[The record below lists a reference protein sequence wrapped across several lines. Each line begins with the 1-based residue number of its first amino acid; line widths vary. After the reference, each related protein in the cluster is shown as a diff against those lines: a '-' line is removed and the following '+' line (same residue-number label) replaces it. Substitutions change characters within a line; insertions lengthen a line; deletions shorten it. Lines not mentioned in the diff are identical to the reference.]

1 MCLTLPML
9 VIMLNRPM
17 KKITALLLSLL
28 TVGIA
33 SAQKGQ
39 SEWVYRGNNGKLV
52 YKTTPAG
59 DRIMDFSHAG
69 YMGGGVALPVVP
81 VKRLVKPSGTNDDTQ
96 LIQNAI
102 DEVAAMP
109 LKGGFRGAVELAP
122 GAFTCSGSIILS
134 VSGVVLR
141 GSGSGEGGT
150 TIKMIGSPHTAI
162 VIGRG
167 NTKGALGRTEKAD
180 SSTVGAASTLITDTY
195 VPSGSMSFTVAD
207 ASGFAVGDIVNINR
221 PVTEAWIHF
230 MEMDNMWRDG
240 KKQTWI
246 KAGARGIT
254 KRNITAIEGNKLT
267 LDIPLA
273 DSYDAR
279 FLNPPGTAVVKIVPA
294 PRVVQVGVENTHIQC
309 PPLEIDYGHAPYA
322 GVRVGGDDCWLKDV
336 YCEETMNT
344 TVLAGNR
351 ITMEKVI
358 VKHTYA
364 NLGASKPT
372 DFSLEG
378 SQNLIDRCE
387 ITGGNMYFVWTSS
400 LIPGPNVL
408 LNCTFKG
415 IGSRIQPHQRW
426 ATGLLVDNCTV
437 PDGGIDFMNRGIA
450 GSGHGWTMGWA
461 VAWNCIA
468 KTYVIQNPPGA
479 VNWAIGC
486 IGRREQTAR
495 LFDSNP
501 VLPDGNF
508 DSHGFPVEIQSLYL
522 AQLTERVGIQGI
534 KNIGYEANSKKMF
547 PNKLVNV
554 LPVKTDRD
562 KVLGLNLTFARP
574 VNTSNVKGT
583 TRQFGGE
590 KAVDGN
596 IGTYWCTADG
606 VTNAILE
613 IDMEGPV
620 NMNTLQLNE
629 ALGQHVEEYKVE
641 AQLDSDWKLLAHG
654 TTIGK
659 KLVVKFPETIAW
671 KVKLT
676 VLKAKTNVA
685 ISNFGLYLAK
695 VGSGSKI

>member
-1 MCLTLPML
+1 
-9 VIMLNRPM
+9 M

-28 TVGIA
+28 VTGIA
-33 SAQKGQ
+33 SAQKGK
-39 SEWVYRGNNGKLV
+39 SEWVYRGNDGKLV
-52 YKTTPAG
+52 YKTTPTG

-69 YMGGGVALPVVP
+69 YMGGGIALPVVP
-81 VKRLVKPSGTNDDTQ
+81 VKRTVKPSGTGDDTR

-109 LKGGFRGAVELAP
+109 IKNGFRGAVELAS
-122 GAFTCSGSIILS
+122 GTFICSGSIILS
-134 VSGVVLR
+134 ESGVVLR
-141 GSGSGEGGT
+141 GNGSGEGGT
-150 TIKMIGSPHTAI
+150 TIKMVGDPHTAI

-167 NTKGALGRTEKAD
+167 NTKVALGRTEKAD
-180 SSTVGAASTLITDTY
+180 SSTVNATSTLITDTY
-195 VPSGSMSFTVAD
+195 VPSGSRSFTVAD
-207 ASGFAVGDIVNINR
+207 ASGFAVGDVININR
-221 PVTEAWIHF
+221 PVTETWVHF
-230 MEMDNMWRDG
+230 MGMDNMWRDG

-246 KAGARGIT
+246 KAGAHGIT
-254 KRNITAIEGNKLT
+254 KRKINAIEGNKLT
-267 LDIPLA
+267 LDLPLA

-279 FLNPPGTAVVKIVPA
+279 FLNPPGTAVAKIIPA
-294 PRVVQVGVENTHIQC
+294 SRVTQVGVENIHIQC

-400 LIPGPNVL
+400 LIAGPNVL

-486 IGRREQTAR
+486 IGKREQTAR

-522 AQLTERVGIQGI
+522 AQLTERLGLQGI
-534 KNIGYEANSKKMF
+534 KNIGYAANNKKMF

-554 LPVKTDRD
+554 LPVKRD
-562 KVLGLNLTFARP
+562 HDKELGLNLAFARP
-574 VNTSNVKGT
+574 VNTSNVKGST
-583 TRQFGGE
+583 SEFGGE
-590 KAVDGN
+590 KAVDSN
-596 IGTYWCTADG
+596 IDTYWCTADG
-606 VTNAILE
+606 VTNATLE

-620 NMNTLQLNE
+620 NMNTLQLSE
-629 ALGQHVEEYKVE
+629 AIGGHVEEYKVE

-659 KLVVKFPETIAW
+659 NLVLKFPETIAW

-685 ISNFGLYLAK
+685 ISNFSLYLAK
-695 VGSGSKI
+695 GGSANKI

>member
-1 MCLTLPML
+1 
-9 VIMLNRPM
+9 M

-28 TVGIA
+28 AAGIA
-33 SAQKGQ
+33 SAQKGK
-39 SEWVYRGNNGKLV
+39 SEWVYRGSDGKLV

-59 DRIMDFSHAG
+59 DKIMDFSYAG

-81 VKRLVKPSGTNDDTQ
+81 VKRLVKPSGTNDDTKI
-96 LIQNAI
+96 IQNAI

-109 LKGGFRGAVELAP
+109 MKNGFRGAVELAS
-122 GAFTCSGSIILS
+122 GTFTCAGPLILS
-134 VSGVVLR
+134 ESGVVLR
-141 GSGSGEGGT
+141 GNGSGAGGT
-150 TIKMIGSPHTAI
+150 TIKMVGDPHTAV

-167 NTKGALGRTEKAD
+167 NTKVALGRTEKAD
-180 SSTVGAASTLITDTY
+180 SSTVNTTSTLITDTY
-195 VPSGSMSFTVAD
+195 VPSGSKSFTVAD
-207 ASGFAVGDIVNINR
+207 ASGFAVGDVINISR
-221 PVTEAWIHF
+221 PVTEAWVHF
-230 MEMDNMWRDG
+230 MGMDNMYRDG

-246 KAGARGIT
+246 RAGAHGIT
-254 KRNITAIEGNKLT
+254 KRKITVIEGNKFTVDL
-267 LDIPLA
+267 PLA
-273 DSYDAR
+273 DSYDAK
-279 FLNPPGTAVVKIVPA
+279 FLNPPGTVVAKVIPA
-294 PRVVQVGVENTHIQC
+294 SRVMQVGVENIHIQC

-415 IGSRIQPHQRW
+415 LGSRIQPHQRW

-486 IGRREQTAR
+486 IGKREQTAR
-495 LFDSNP
+495 LFDSQP

-508 DSHGFPVEIQSLYL
+508 DSHGFPVEIPSLYL
-522 AQLTERVGIQGI
+522 AQLTERLGIQGI
-534 KNIGYEANSKKMF
+534 KNIGYAANNKKMF
-547 PNKLVNV
+547 PNKLVKV
-554 LPVKTDRD
+554 LPIKTDHD
-562 KVLGLNLTFARP
+562 KILGINLAFGRP
-574 VNTSNVKGT
+574 VNTSNVKGS
-583 TRQFGGE
+583 TREFGGE
-590 KAVDGN
+590 KAVDSN
-596 IGTYWCTADG
+596 ADTYWCTADG
-606 VTNAILE
+606 VTNATLE

-629 ALGQHVEEYKVE
+629 AIGGHVEEYKVE
-641 AQLDSDWKLLAHG
+641 AQLDSNWKLLAHG

-659 KLVVKFPETIAW
+659 NLILKFPETIAW

-685 ISNFGLYLAK
+685 IGNLGLYLAK
-695 VGSGSKI
+695 DGSGSKI

>member
-1 MCLTLPML
+1 
-9 VIMLNRPM
+9 M

-81 VKRLVKPSGTNDDTQ
+81 VKRLVKPSGTGDDTQ

-109 LKGGFRGAVELAP
+109 LKDGFRGAVELAP

-167 NTKGALGRTEKAD
+167 NTKVALGRTEKAD

-294 PRVVQVGVENTHIQC
+294 PRVVQVGVENIHIQC

-547 PNKLVNV
+547 PDKLVNV

-562 KVLGLNLTFARP
+562 KVLGLNLVFARP

-606 VTNAILE
+606 VTNATLE

-620 NMNTLQLNE
+620 NMNTLQLSE
-629 ALGQHVEEYKVE
+629 APGLHVEEYKVE
-641 AQLDSDWKLLAHG
+641 AQLDSDWKLLVHG
-654 TTIGK
+654 TSIGK
-659 KLVVKFPETIAW
+659 KLVMKFPETIAW

>member
-1 MCLTLPML
+1 
-9 VIMLNRPM
+9 M

-81 VKRLVKPSGTNDDTQ
+81 VKRLVKPSGTGDDTQ

-109 LKGGFRGAVELAP
+109 LKDGFRGVVELAP

-167 NTKGALGRTEKAD
+167 NTKVALGRTEKAD

-294 PRVVQVGVENTHIQC
+294 PRVVQVGVENIHIQC

-495 LFDSNP
+495 LFDSKP

-508 DSHGFPVEIQSLYL
+508 DSHGSPVGIQSLYL
-522 AQLTERVGIQGI
+522 AQLMERVGTQGI

-562 KVLGLNLTFARP
+562 KVLDLNLAFARP

-606 VTNAILE
+606 VTNATLE

-620 NMNTLQLNE
+620 NMNTLQLSE
-629 ALGQHVEEYKVE
+629 APGLHVEEYKVE

-695 VGSGSKI
+695 GGSGSKI

>member
-1 MCLTLPML
+1 
-9 VIMLNRPM
+9 M
-17 KKITALLLSLL
+17 KKITALLLCLLL
-28 TVGIA
+28 TGIA
-33 SAQKGQ
+33 SAQKAK
-39 SEWVYRGNNGKLV
+39 SEWVYQGDDGKLV

-81 VKRLVKPSGTNDDTQ
+81 VKRVVKPSGTNDDTQ
-96 LIQNAI
+96 FIQNAI

-109 LKGGFRGAVELAP
+109 LKDGFRGTVELAP
-122 GAFTCSGSIILS
+122 GTFTCAGPIILS
-134 VSGVVLR
+134 ESGIVLL
-141 GSGSGEGGT
+141 GSGSGAGGT
-150 TIKMIGSPHTAI
+150 TVKMVGSPHTAV

-167 NTKGALGRTEKAD
+167 NTKVALGRTEKAD
-180 SSTVGAASTLITDTY
+180 SNTVKTTRTLITDTY
-195 VPSGSMSFTVAD
+195 VPSGSRSFTVAD
-207 ASGFAVGDIVNINR
+207 ASGFAVGDLIDINR
-221 PVTEAWIHF
+221 PVTESWVHF
-230 MEMDNMWRDG
+230 MGMDNMYRDG

-246 KAGARGIT
+246 KAGAHGIT
-254 KRNITAIEGNKLT
+254 KRKITAIEGNKLT
-267 LDIPLA
+267 LDVPLA
-273 DSYDAR
+273 DSYDSK
-279 FLNPPGTAVVKIVPA
+279 FLNPPGTVVAKVIPA
-294 PRVVQVGVENTHIQC
+294 ARVVQVGVENIHIQC

-344 TVLAGNR
+344 TLLAGNR

-358 VKHTYA
+358 IKHTYA

-486 IGRREQTAR
+486 IGKREQTAR

-508 DSHGFPVEIQSLYL
+508 GSHGFLVEIQSLYL
-522 AQLTERVGIQGI
+522 AQLSERLGIQGI
-534 KNIGYEANSKKMF
+534 KNIGYASNSSKMF
-547 PNKLVNV
+547 PNKLVKA

-562 KVLGLNLTFARP
+562 KILGLNLAFGRP
-574 VNTSNVKGT
+574 VNTSDVKGT

-590 KAVDGN
+590 KAVDSS

-606 VTNAILE
+606 VTNATLE

-620 NMNTLQLNE
+620 SINTLQLSE
-629 ALGQHVEEYKVE
+629 ASGQHVEEYKVE

-654 TTIGK
+654 TTIGES
-659 KLVVKFPETIAW
+659 LVVKFPETIAW
-671 KVKLT
+671 KVRLT
-676 VLKAKTNVA
+676 VLKAKANVA
-685 ISNFGLYLAK
+685 ISNFGLYLVK
-695 VGSGSKI
+695 QTSGNKL

>member
-1 MCLTLPML
+1 
-9 VIMLNRPM
+9 
-17 KKITALLLSLL
+17 
-28 TVGIA
+28 
-33 SAQKGQ
+33 
-39 SEWVYRGNNGKLV
+39 
-52 YKTTPAG
+52 
-59 DRIMDFSHAG
+59 
-69 YMGGGVALPVVP
+69 
-81 VKRLVKPSGTNDDTQ
+81 
-96 LIQNAI
+96 
-102 DEVAAMP
+102 
-109 LKGGFRGAVELAP
+109 
-122 GAFTCSGSIILS
+122 

-150 TIKMIGSPHTAI
+150 TIKMIGGPHTAI

-167 NTKGALGRTEKAD
+167 NIKVALGRTEKAD
-180 SSTVGAASTLITDTY
+180 SSIVGAATTLITDTY
-195 VPSGSMSFTVAD
+195 VPSGSTSFIVAD

-246 KAGARGIT
+246 KAGAHGIT
-254 KRNITAIEGNKLT
+254 KRKITAIEGNKLT

-279 FLNPPGTAVVKIVPA
+279 FLNLSGTVVVKVIPA
-294 PRVVQVGVENTHIQC
+294 PRVVQVGVENIHIQC

-554 LPVKTDRD
+554 LPVKTDHD
-562 KVLGLNLTFARP
+562 KILGLNLAFARP
-574 VNTSNVKGT
+574 VNTSNVKGA

-641 AQLDSDWKLLAHG
+641 AQLDSEWRLLVHG

-676 VLKAKTNVA
+676 VLKAKTKVA

-695 VGSGSKI
+695 GGSGSKI

>member
-1 MCLTLPML
+1 
-9 VIMLNRPM
+9 M

>member
-1 MCLTLPML
+1 
-9 VIMLNRPM
+9 M
-17 KKITALLLSLL
+17 KKITALLLSFLA
-28 TVGIA
+28 TGIA
-33 SAQKGQ
+33 SVQKGK
-39 SEWVYRGNNGKLV
+39 SEWVYRGNDGKLV
-52 YKTTPAG
+52 YKTTPTG

-69 YMGGGVALPVVP
+69 YMGGGAALPVVP
-81 VKRLVKPSGTNDDTQ
+81 VKRLVKPSDTGDDTR
-96 LIQNAI
+96 LIQNVI
-102 DEVAAMP
+102 DEVAVMP
-109 LKGGFRGAVELAP
+109 LKNGFRGTVELAP
-122 GAFTCSGSIILS
+122 GTFTCSGPLILS
-134 VSGVVLR
+134 VSGIVLR
-141 GSGSGEGGT
+141 GNGSGVGGT
-150 TIKMIGSPHTAI
+150 TIKMVGSPHTAI

-167 NTKGALGRTEKAD
+167 NTIVALGKTEKAD
-180 SSTVGAASTLITDTY
+180 SSTVNNTKTLITDTY
-195 VPSGSMSFTVAD
+195 VPSGSRSFTVAD
-207 ASGFAVGDIVNINR
+207 ASGFTVSDIININR
-221 PVTEAWIHF
+221 PVTETWVHF
-230 MEMDNMWRDG
+230 MGMDNMYRDG

-254 KRNITAIEGNKLT
+254 KRKITTIVGNKLT
-267 LDIPLA
+267 LDLPLA
-273 DSYDAR
+273 DSYDAK
-279 FLNPPGTAVVKIVPA
+279 FLNPPGTVVVKVMPA
-294 PRVVQVGVENTHIQC
+294 PRVTQVGVENIHIQC

-322 GVRVGGDDCWLKDV
+322 GVRVGGDDCWLNDV

-351 ITMEKVI
+351 ITMEKVV

-426 ATGLLVDNCTV
+426 STGLLVDNCTV

-486 IGRREQTAR
+486 IGKREQTAR

-508 DSHGFPVEIQSLYL
+508 DSHGSPVEIQSLYL
-522 AQLTERVGIQGI
+522 AQLMERVGMQGI
-534 KNIGYEANSKKMF
+534 KNIGYPANSKKMF
-547 PNKLVNV
+547 PNKQVKV
-554 LPVKTDRD
+554 LPVKTDHD
-562 KVLGLNLTFARP
+562 KILGLNLAFGRP
-574 VNTSNVKGT
+574 VNTSNVKGN
-583 TRQFGGE
+583 TREFGGE
-590 KAVDGN
+590 KALDSN
-596 IGTYWCTADG
+596 NNTYWCTADG
-606 VTNAILE
+606 VTNATLE

-620 NMNTLQLNE
+620 NMNTLQLTE
-629 ALGQHVEEYKVE
+629 ALGRHVEEYKVE

-654 TTIGK
+654 TAIGK
-659 KLVVKFPETIAW
+659 SLVVKFPETIAW
-671 KVKLT
+671 KVRLT
-676 VLKAKTNVA
+676 VLKAKMNVA
-685 ISNFGLYLAK
+685 ISNVGLYLVKRGAAD
-695 VGSGSKI
+695 KI

>member
-1 MCLTLPML
+1 
-9 VIMLNRPM
+9 M
-17 KKITALLLSLL
+17 KKITTLLLSLL
-28 TVGIA
+28 ATVIA
-33 SAQKGQ
+33 SAQNGK
-39 SEWVYRGNNGKLV
+39 SEWVYRGNDGKLV
-52 YKTTPAG
+52 YKTTPTG

-81 VKRLVKPSGTNDDTQ
+81 GKRVVKPSGAGDDTQ

-109 LKGGFRGAVELAP
+109 LKNGFRGAVELAP
-122 GAFTCSGSIILS
+122 GTFNCSGSIILS
-134 VSGVVLR
+134 ASGIILR
-141 GSGSGEGGT
+141 GSGSGAGGT

-162 VIGRG
+162 VIGQG
-167 NTKGALGRTEKAD
+167 NAKVALGRTEKAD
-180 SSTVGAASTLITDTY
+180 SSTVDATPVLITDVY
-195 VPSGSMSFTVAD
+195 VPSGSRSFTVAD
-207 ASGFAVGDIVNINR
+207 ASAFAVGDIININR
-221 PVTEAWIHF
+221 LVTETWVHF
-230 MEMDNMWRDG
+230 MGMDNMYRDG

-254 KRNITAIEGNKLT
+254 KRKIVAMEGNKLT
-267 LDIPLA
+267 LDVPLA
-273 DSYDAR
+273 DSYDTQ
-279 FLNPPGTAVVKIVPA
+279 FLNPPGTVVTKVTPA
-294 PRVVQVGVENTHIQC
+294 RRVEQVGVENIHIQC

-322 GVRVGGDDCWLKDV
+322 GVRIGGDDCWLKDV

-408 LNCTFKG
+408 LNCTFRG

-486 IGRREQTAR
+486 IGKREQTAR

-508 DSHGFPVEIQSLYL
+508 DSHSSPVDIQSLYL
-522 AQLTERVGIQGI
+522 AQLTERLGEQGI
-534 KNIGYEANSKKMF
+534 KNIGYAANSKNMF
-547 PNKLVNV
+547 PNKLVKA
-554 LPVKTDRD
+554 LHAKTDHD
-562 KVLGLNLTFARP
+562 KILGLNLAFARP

-583 TRQFGGE
+583 IREFGGE
-590 KAVDGN
+590 KAVDSN
-596 IGTYWCTADG
+596 TGTYWCTADG
-606 VTNAILE
+606 VTNATLE

-620 NMNTLQLNE
+620 NINTLQLSE
-629 ALGQHVEEYKVE
+629 ALGRRVEEFKVE

-659 KLVVKFPETIAW
+659 NLVVKFPEIIAW
-671 KVKLT
+671 KIKLT
-676 VLKAKTNVA
+676 VLKANTNVA

-695 VGSGSKI
+695 GGSNDKL

>member
-1 MCLTLPML
+1 
-9 VIMLNRPM
+9 M
-17 KKITALLLSLL
+17 KKIIALLLGLL
-28 TVGIA
+28 TAGIA
-33 SAQKGQ
+33 SAQKGR

-102 DEVAAMP
+102 DEVVAMP
-109 LKGGFRGAVELAP
+109 LKDGFRGTVELAP
-122 GAFTCSGSIILS
+122 GTFVCSGSIILS

-150 TIKMIGSPHTAI
+150 TIKMIGGPHTAI

-167 NTKGALGRTEKAD
+167 NIKVALGRTEKAD
-180 SSTVGAASTLITDTY
+180 SSIVGAATTLITDTY
-195 VPSGSMSFTVAD
+195 VPSGSTSFIVAD

>member
-1 MCLTLPML
+1 
-9 VIMLNRPM
+9 M

-294 PRVVQVGVENTHIQC
+294 PRVVQVGVENIHIQC

>member
-1 MCLTLPML
+1 
-9 VIMLNRPM
+9 M
-17 KKITALLLSLL
+17 KKITTLLLSLL
-28 TVGIA
+28 LSGIA
-33 SAQKGQ
+33 SAQKGK
-39 SEWVYRGNNGKLV
+39 SEWIYRGDDGKLV
-52 YKTTPAG
+52 YKTTPTG

-81 VKRLVKPSGTNDDTQ
+81 VKRVVKPSGTNDDTQ

-109 LKGGFRGAVELAP
+109 LKNGFRGTVELAP
-122 GAFTCSGSIILS
+122 GTFTCAGPIILS
-134 VSGVVLR
+134 ESGIVLR
-141 GSGSGEGGT
+141 GSGSGAGGT
-150 TIKMIGSPHTAI
+150 TIKMIGSPHTAF

-167 NTKGALGRTEKAD
+167 NTKVALGRTEKTD
-180 SSTVGAASTLITDTY
+180 SNTVKTIRILITDAY
-195 VPSGSMSFTVAD
+195 VPSGSRSFTVAE
-207 ASGFAVGDIVNINR
+207 ASGFSVGDVIDINR
-221 PVTEAWIHF
+221 PVTESWVHF
-230 MEMDNMWRDG
+230 MGMDNMYRDG

-246 KAGARGIT
+246 KAGAHGVT
-254 KRNITAIEGNKLT
+254 KRKITAIEGNKLT
-267 LDIPLA
+267 LDLPLA
-273 DSYDAR
+273 DSYDAK
-279 FLNPPGTAVVKIVPA
+279 FLNPPGTVVAKVIPA
-294 PRVVQVGVENTHIQC
+294 ARVVQVGVENIHIQC

-351 ITMEKVI
+351 ITMEKVM

-486 IGRREQTAR
+486 IGKREQTAR

-508 DSHGFPVEIQSLYL
+508 DSHGSPVEIQSLYL
-522 AQLTERVGIQGI
+522 AQLSERLGTQGI
-534 KNIGYEANSKKMF
+534 KNIGYAANSKKMF
-547 PNKLVNV
+547 PNKLVKA

-562 KVLGLNLTFARP
+562 KILGLNLAFGRP
-574 VNTSNVKGT
+574 VNTSNIKGA

-590 KAVDGN
+590 RAVDGN
-596 IGTYWCTADG
+596 IATYWCTADG
-606 VTNAILE
+606 VTTATLE

-620 NMNTLQLNE
+620 NINALQLRE
-629 ALGQHVEEYKVE
+629 APGRHVEEYKVE

-654 TTIGK
+654 TAIGK
-659 KLVVKFPETIAW
+659 SLVVKFPETIAW
-671 KVKLT
+671 KVRLT
-676 VLKAKTNVA
+676 VLKAKVNVA
-685 ISNFGLYLAK
+685 VSNFGLYLTK
-695 VGSGSKI
+695 EPIDDKI

>member
-1 MCLTLPML
+1 
-9 VIMLNRPM
+9 MLNRPM

-294 PRVVQVGVENTHIQC
+294 PRVVQVGVENIHIQC